1 MCRKFLLDNRSL
13 FLIMYTGMET
23 ECFGENAR
31 SENLEGKDFFHAYK
45 SVLSSK
51 EKEDSL
57 VSSSHL
63 AECVQLLY
71 IS

>member
-1 MCRKFLLDNRSL
+1 
-13 FLIMYTGMET
+13 MYTGMET

-31 SENLEGKDFFHAYK
+31 SENLEGKDFLHAYK

-63 AECVQLLY
+63 AECALY